1 MCTLS
6 KHAIVRSKQRIGAK
20 TQKKAQRIAQNA
32 LDRGLGV
39 DNTKGAL
46 KRFIGGIEDKKGNTK
61 VKIYQDR
68 IFVFGDN
75 EVLITVLLLP
85 KRMKSLVLNA
95 TKKA

>member
-1 MCTLS
+1 MCILS

-20 TQKKAQRIAQNA
+20 TKKAQRIAQNA

-46 KRFIGGIEDKKGNTK
+46 KRFIGDIEDKKGNTK
-61 VKIYQDR
+61 AKIYQDR
-68 IFVFGDN
+68 IFVFGDD